1 MKCNPKSC
9 RGPEG
14 QPVSENP
21 YHSEVSAFPLAA
33 AMAAGKSHSDIPNPS
48 SDIPAAFSDIPAG
61 SSDIPDAYSYI
72 PFLYK
77 IFIIIRRILNKI
89 KGFRDIGIKRRQRIA
104 VKICLTCVC
113 ACAHARKGIRGKTG
127 REETDVRFSE
137 SGRPYRI
144 RLFCR

>member
-1 MKCNPKSC
+1 MQSVPTQAGHKL
-9 RGPEG
+9 
-14 QPVSENP
+14 SENSL
-21 YHSEVSAFPLAA
+21 YSAVRSFPLAA
-33 AMAAGKSHSDIPNPS
+33 AMAAGKSHSDIPNPF
-48 SDIPAAFSDIPAG
+48 SDIPEAFSDIP
-61 SSDIPDAYSYI
+61 SAYSYI

-127 REETDVRFSE
+127 REETDVRFLE
-137 SGRPYRI
+137 SGRTYRI
-144 RLFCR
+144 RLFCRCC